1 MHFDLEN
8 GDYLHL
14 AIVERGTAGV
24 RYDCRVR
31 AELRRGKFVGETDAW
46 LDGPDVE
53 GFLAE
58 LGAVAAK
65 LKGNAT
71 LQSDDGF
78 SLVLRLAPVDSLG
91 HFLLE
96 AKLGQREFIQSVEHR
111 TSLSGAFAFDASALA
126 GLHASTLNCFR
137 ELVDA

>member
-14 AIVERGTAGV
+14 AVVESGTAGV

-31 AELRRGKFVGETDAW
+31 AELRCGRFVGETDAW

-53 GFLAE
+53 GFLVE
-58 LGAVAAK
+58 LGAVAAQ
-65 LKGNAT
+65 LKGVAT

-78 SLVLRLAPVDSLG
+78 CLALHLAPVDSLG

-96 AKLGQREFIQSVEHR
+96 AKLGQRTFIQSIEHR
-111 TSLSGAFAFDASALA
+111 TSVSGTFAFEASALTS
-126 GLHASTLNCFR
+126 LHASTLNCFR
-137 ELVDA
+137 EVAGA

>member
-1 MHFDLEN
+1 MHFDLDN

-14 AIVERGTAGV
+14 AVVERGTAGI

-31 AELRRGKFVGETDAW
+31 AELRCGKFVGETNAW

-58 LGAVAAK
+58 LRAVADQ
-65 LKGNAT
+65 LKGTAT
-71 LQSDDGF
+71 LQSDDCF
-78 SLVLRLAPVDSLG
+78 SLVLRLAPTDSLG

-96 AKLGQREFIQSVEHR
+96 AKLGQRAFIQSVEHR
-111 TSLSGAFAFDASALA
+111 TSVSGAFALDASALA
-126 GLHASTLNCFR
+126 GIHASALNCFR
-137 ELVDA
+137 EVADA

>member
-1 MHFDLEN
+1 MHLDLEN

-14 AIVERGTAGV
+14 AIVERGTAGI

-31 AELRRGKFVGETDAW
+31 AELRCGKFVGETDAW

-58 LGAVAAK
+58 LGAVANQ
-65 LKGNAT
+65 LKGTAT

-78 SLVLRLAPVDSLG
+78 SFVLRLAPTDSLG

-96 AKLGQREFIQSVEHR
+96 AKLGQRAFIKSVEHR
-111 TSLSGAFAFDASALA
+111 TSVSGAFALDAGALARLHASAL
-126 GLHASTLNCFR
+126 NCFC
-137 ELVDA
+137 EVPGA

>member
-14 AIVERGTAGV
+14 AVVERGTVGV

-31 AELRRGKFVGETDAW
+31 AELRCGKFVGETNAW

-58 LGAVAAK
+58 LGAVPDQ
-65 LKGNAT
+65 LKETAT

-78 SLVLRLAPVDSLG
+78 SLMLRLAPTDSLG

-96 AKLGQREFIQSVEHR
+96 VRLGQRAFIQSVEHR
-111 TSLSGAFAFDASALA
+111 TSMSGAFALDASALA
-126 GLHASTLNCFR
+126 GLHVSALNCFR
-137 ELVDA
+137 EVADA

>member
-14 AIVERGTAGV
+14 AVVERGTAGV

-31 AELRRGKFVGETDAW
+31 AELCCGKFVGETNAW

-58 LGAVAAK
+58 LGAVADQ
-65 LKGNAT
+65 LKGTAT

-78 SLVLRLAPVDSLG
+78 SLVLRFVSMDSLG

-96 AKLGQREFIQSVEHR
+96 AKLGQRAFIQSVEHR
-111 TSLSGAFAFDASALA
+111 AFVSGAFALDASSLA
-126 GLHASTLNCFR
+126 VLHASALNCFR
-137 ELVDA
+137 EVSDA